1 MGGGKGGGS
10 SQREVTPEERA
21 LWDSQKTN
29 LDAMTKIAQEQ
40 YNLSGEDRSYYEK
53 VFREGSDTEAKDAL
67 AKLKSQITGTEV
79 KPEDIKS
86 VNIDSLLRD
95 TILNSTPEFQ
105 KSVTDYIN
113 NSNTL
118 TSQYGKDVSG
128 LSSTFSKGVQDL
140 TANYSNEIQGL
151 KEATGTI
158 NQDVLARET
167 GAQTAGVS
175 TAYAEARKQMASDM
189 ARRGLA
195 GSGVEA
201 TALSQTY
208 QQEALAKASAT
219 STARSNA
226 LTQSEAIRQ
235 QQAQYAGSQLQA
247 GVSGMQTGYQ
257 ADLSG
262 VQNIYGV
269 TSANALQNYQ
279 LQNASTLQ
287 GISGLTQL
295 AQAGT
300 GVYAGSQNYLAGA
313 SSTAGQAA
321 QIAGSSASQLGQMN
335 TNYALQQQQ
344 MAQSGSNALMG
355 AIGGAAGMALGG
367 GFGTVLGQS
376 MFGSAASA
384 GIGSTFVSKLKAPW

>member
-1 MGGGKGGGS
+1 MGGGKGGS
-10 SQREVTPEERA
+10 SSRPVTAEEKA
-21 LWDSQKTN
+21 LWDTQRVN

-40 YNLSGEDRSYYEK
+40 YNLSEEDRGYYEK

-67 AKLKSQITGTEV
+67 AKLKSKITGTEV

-95 TILNSTPEFQ
+95 TILNATPEFQ

-113 NSNTL
+113 TSNTL
-118 TSQYGKDVSG
+118 TSQYGKDVTG

-140 TANYSNEIQGL
+140 TTNYSKEIQGL

-158 NQDVLARET
+158 NKEVLARET

-175 TAYAEARKQMASDM
+175 TAYAEARKQMASDL

-208 QQEALAKASAT
+208 QQEALAKANAT
-219 STARSNA
+219 AVARTNA
-226 LTQSEAIRQ
+226 LSQSEAIRQ

-247 GVSGMQTGYQ
+247 SVSGMQTGYQ
-257 ADLSG
+257 ANLSG
-262 VQNIYGV
+262 IQNIYGV
-269 TSANALQNYQ
+269 TTANALQNYQ

-300 GVYAGSQNYLAGA
+300 GLYAGSANYLAGA
-313 SSTAGQAA
+313 SSTAGQAS
-321 QIAGSSASQLGQMN
+321 QIAGNSASNMGQLN
-335 TNYALQQQQ
+335 STWALKQQEI
-344 MAQSGSNALMG
+344 AQSGSNAMMG
-355 AIGGAAGMALGG
+355 AIGGMAGMALGG
-367 GFGTVLGQS
+367 PLGASLGAS
-376 MFGSAASA
+376 MFGSA
-384 GIGSTFVSKLKAPW
+384 GK